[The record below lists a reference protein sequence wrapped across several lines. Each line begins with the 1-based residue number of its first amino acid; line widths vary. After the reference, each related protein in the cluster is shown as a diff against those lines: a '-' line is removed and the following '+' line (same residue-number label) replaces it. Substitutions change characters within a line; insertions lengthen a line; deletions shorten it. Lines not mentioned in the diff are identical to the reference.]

1 MRDPNIDDQ
10 ANELIRKWGSM
21 VQTKIQ
27 ANARGM
33 SDGKRSGFVTRNLIK
48 DGKRIGTYREGKLA
62 NSIKTKFREVH
73 DVITS
78 VNFSFERHGVFVHK
92 GVGRGYPISGGF
104 VLSSANPRQ
113 PNDWFN
119 KEIEESL
126 PELADKLAE
135 INADVAL
142 NATRIMI
149 K

>member
-1 MRDPNIDDQ
+1 MNDPNLDDK
-10 ANELIRKWGSM
+10 ANDLIRQWGTM

-33 SDGKRSGFVTRNLIK
+33 ADGKRSGFVTRNIREN
-48 DGKRIGTYREGKLA
+48 GKITGTRREGKLA
-62 NSIKTKFREVH
+62 NSIKTKFREENGI
-73 DVITS
+73 ITNLS
-78 VNFSFERHGVFVHK
+78 FSFEKHGIYVQK

-104 VLSSANPRQ
+104 VLKSTNPRH

-142 NATRIMI
+142 NATRILI
-149 K
+149 R